1 MVSFS
6 FVTVYLKLNIT
17 YSISRRLTKNKK
29 NIFYF
34 NFVSQ
39 KCHIFLHFQKKETP
53 MLEATRQRNST
64 MIMLLKEFDRKQY
77 PHHYVK
83 ESKIV
88 ELIETKE

>member
-1 MVSFS
+1 MP
-6 FVTVYLKLNIT
+6 YLFAFLN
-17 YSISRRLTKNKK
+17 
-29 NIFYF
+29 
-34 NFVSQ
+34 
-39 KCHIFLHFQKKETP
+39 KKETP